1 VETSKPKGKSFDIP
15 KGLIWD
21 AYQVVKKNKGAPGV
35 DGVTIE
41 EFEEDLKNNLYLVWN
56 RLSSGT
62 YFPPAVKAVWIPK
75 PHGGG
80 RRMLGIPTIADRV
93 AQTAAAM
100 ALGVRVEKAFHA
112 DSYGY
117 RQGRSQLDAV
127 AVCRKRCWE
136 KDWVLELDIQNF
148 FGSCGHEL
156 IVKAVQAHCDD
167 DRRWIVLYVRR
178 WLSAPIQYPDGT
190 RRVPESG
197 TPQGSAISPV
207 LANLFMT
214 YAFDNWMDRE
224 FPAVRFERYCDDI
237 VVHCSTERQARAV
250 WAAIGERMVE
260 VGLRLHPD
268 KTRLVYCKDSN
279 RRGQFD
285 AVSFTFLG
293 FTWQPRSAKNKRT
306 GQRYTSF
313 APAMSKD
320 ALRAK
325 GVQIRS
331 WRIHRRTAAPDL
343 ADLANEINPK
353 VRGWMN
359 YYGTYEPW
367 EMRPLLMRINAYL
380 MRWARKKYKRLTA
393 YTRAFR
399 WWQRVTERDPKLFAH
414 WAWTTEFL
422 QVG

>member
-1 VETSKPKGKSFDIP
+1 VGTPKPKGKSFDIP
-15 KGLIWD
+15 KGLVWD
-21 AYQVVKKNKGAPGV
+21 AYQVVKENQGAPGV

-41 EFEEDLKNNLYLVWN
+41 EFEKDLKNNLYLIWN

-62 YFPPAVKAVWIPK
+62 YFPPAVKAEWIPK
-75 PHGGG
+75 PHGNGQ
-80 RRMLGIPTIADRV
+80 RMLGIPTVADRV
-93 AQTAAAM
+93 AQTTVAM
-100 ALGVRVEKAFHA
+100 ALGARVEKIFHD

-117 RQGRSQLDAV
+117 RQGRSPLDAV
-127 AVCRKRCWE
+127 EVCRRRCWE

-148 FGSCGHEL
+148 FGSCPHEL
-156 IVKAVQAHCDD
+156 VVKAVQAHCDH

-178 WLSAPIQYPDGT
+178 WLTAPIQHPDGT
-190 RRVPESG
+190 KQVPDAG

-214 YAFDNWMDRE
+214 YAFDQWVDRE
-224 FPAVRFERYCDDI
+224 FPTVRFERYCDDI

-250 WAAIGERMVE
+250 WAAVGERMVE

-268 KTRLVYCKDSN
+268 KTRLVYCKDSK
-279 RRGQFD
+279 RRGEFD
-285 AVSFTFLG
+285 VVSFTFLG

-306 GQRYTSF
+306 GQIFTGF
-313 APAMSKD
+313 LPAMSAD

-325 GVQIRS
+325 GVEIRS
-331 WRIHRRTAAPDL
+331 WRIHRRTANDLVDL
-343 ADLANEINPK
+343 AKDINPK

-359 YYGTYEPW
+359 YYGTYAPW
-367 EMRPLLMRINAYL
+367 QMYPLLMRINAYL
-380 MRWARKKYKRLTA
+380 MRWARKKYKRLKA

-399 WWQRVTERDPKLFAH
+399 WWQRVVQRDPKLFAH
-414 WAWTTEFL
+414 WAWTTISL